1 MAWKNINDSLQ
12 NFKNRKS
19 IKNGIQV
26 SLMKKLLQ
34 KKFHIENIALE
45 KDRLI
50 IETKDSVLAQEL
62 NFEKEILKEELN
74 KFLGEQ
80 KIKEIVIRVV

>member
-1 MAWKNINDSLQ
+1 MAWKTSNSLQ
-12 NFKNRKS
+12 TSKTGRALKRNSSFFDEK
-19 IKNGIQV
+19 IIT
-26 SLMKKLLQ
+26 

-62 NFEKEILKEELN
+62 NFEK
-74 KFLGEQ
+74 KFL
-80 KIKEIVIRVV
+80 KRN